1 MPERR
6 RHERFTVGILEI
18 TGKMTFARDVKIHDI
33 SVGGV
38 AVTVQKR
45 LNLGSEYTL
54 KIEGKGRALSLRG
67 IVAWSLLSE
76 SLMDARGNVVPVYKA
91 GLKFIGLSQEQV
103 SEIESFIEDHKR
115 ELCRELDLTRVGGT
129 RLHVRF
135 KIEHPDKAILNF
147 YENYKV
153 KKIGLGGMLIE
164 SRYQLDVNDTFPME
178 ITLTDDRS
186 MKFIGRIASCLSKEC
201 EEQAHYDVGVQ
212 FLDISERNKSGL
224 REFIRLL
231 NGVDEFRSL

>member
-6 RHERFTVGILEI
+6 RHERFIVGILEI
-18 TGKMTFARDVKIHDI
+18 TGTMTFARDVKIHDI

-38 AVTVQKR
+38 AVTVDKR
-45 LNLGSEYTL
+45 LDLGGEYTL

-67 IVAWSLLSE
+67 VVVWSLLSE
-76 SLMDARGNVVPVYKA
+76 SLMDAHGNVVPVYKA
-91 GLKFIGLSQEQV
+91 GLKFTDLSQEQV

-115 ELCRELDLTRVGGT
+115 ELGRELDLTRVGGT

-135 KIEHPDKAILNF
+135 KIEHPEKAVLNF

-164 SRYQLDVNDTFPME
+164 SKHELDIDDTFPME
-178 ITLTDDRS
+178 IMLADEKS
-186 MKFIGRIASCLSKEC
+186 MKFIGRIASCLPKERGK
-201 EEQAHYDVGVQ
+201 EARYDIGVE
-212 FLDISERNKSGL
+212 FLDISERNKGIL

-231 NGVDEFRSL
+231 NDIDKSRSL